1 MIALVPGNILRI
13 PSFDF
18 ENGAETRDKYLI
30 VIAIANE
37 KALFLRVLTTS
48 KVKVPEDKM
57 MHGCRNEPENG
68 LHYFMF
74 EKDRCMG
81 SLNAQEFSFP
91 LHTFVL
97 FRNNIK
103 EVETV
108 PFIQKYEQTAELV
121 CEMHDTEFLRLKK
134 CIKQNGR
141 MADRS
146 AKRSFPDVFEI
157 V

>member
-1 MIALVPGNILRI
+1 MNTLSPGNILRI
-13 PSFDF
+13 PDFDF
-18 ENGAETRDKYLI
+18 ENGAEVRDKYLI
-30 VIAIANE
+30 VIETNKE

-48 KVKVPEDKM
+48 KVKVPADKI

-74 EKDRCMG
+74 EKDRCIG
-81 SLNAQEFSFP
+81 SLNKQDFSFL
-91 LHTFVL
+91 LHTFIL

-103 EVETV
+103 EVETG
-108 PFIQKYEQTAELV
+108 PFIRKYEQTAELV
-121 CEMHDTEFLRLKK
+121 CEMEEEEFLRLKK
-134 CIKQNGR
+134 CIRQNGH

-146 AKRSFPDVFEI
+146 AKRSFPDIFKI

>member
-1 MIALVPGNILRI
+1 MDALVPGNILRI
-13 PSFDF
+13 PNFDF
-18 ENGAETRDKYLI
+18 ENDAEARDKYLI
-30 VIAIANE
+30 VIEINNK

-48 KVKVPEDKM
+48 KVKVPEDKI

-74 EKDRCMG
+74 QKERCIG
-81 SLNAQEFSFP
+81 SINTQNFAFP

-103 EVETV
+103 EVETI
-108 PFIQKYEQTAELV
+108 PFIQKYEQTVECV
-121 CEMHDTEFLRLKK
+121 CEMKEEEFLRLKK
-134 CIKQNGR
+134 CIRQNGL

-146 AKRSFPDVFEI
+146 AKRSFPAIFKTD
-157 V
+157 

>member
-1 MIALVPGNILRI
+1 MKVLSPGHILRI
-13 PSFDF
+13 PDFDF
-18 ENGAETRDKYLI
+18 DNGAETRDKYLI
-30 VIAIANE
+30 VIDTNDD

-48 KVKVPEDKM
+48 KVKVPANKI

-74 EKDRCMG
+74 EKDRYIG
-81 SLNAQEFSFP
+81 SLNTQDFSFL
-91 LHTFVL
+91 LHTFIL

-108 PFIQKYEQTAELV
+108 PFIQKYEQTVELV